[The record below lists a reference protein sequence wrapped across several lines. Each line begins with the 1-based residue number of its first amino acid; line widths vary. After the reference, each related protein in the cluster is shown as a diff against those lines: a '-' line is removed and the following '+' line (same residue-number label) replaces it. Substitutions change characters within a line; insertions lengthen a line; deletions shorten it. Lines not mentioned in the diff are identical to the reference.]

1 MHRMPESLELNEEQ
15 LVQVA
20 ATLKRIR
27 EGLDCADRLIGSE
40 PSHFFTPGIQEA
52 MQP

>member
-1 MHRMPESLELNEEQ
+1 MHDKPESSESNEEQ
-15 LVQVA
+15 LGQVG